1 MALPAEYL
9 REFSEPPGYVNFA
22 SVGPPS
28 HRAIRAVND
37 LMTGV
42 AAAIRPIPD
51 FTIGTMTAAKES
63 IAAFLGT
70 SPGHVT
76 VLPSTS
82 AGLFPVAFGLPP
94 GNVIVP
100 SHEFPANLYPW
111 LRAADRGGPEV
122 RVIDV
127 PDFRVTPDVIGAAV
141 DRDTVA
147 VAVSHVDFTS
157 GFRVDPAAIKDVI
170 GDALL
175 IVDAIQG
182 LGAVH
187 LPPGTADIVVAGG
200 QKWLRAGWGSG
211 LMAASPRALE
221 RLEPV
226 LTGWFG
232 VDAFMD
238 FATPPPHRPRD
249 GAERFLAGSPG
260 HFGAAALT
268 AALEVIASAGMDA
281 IEDTVVSRAET
292 LEAALRRLGAAILA
306 PWRQRSERAGIVCFR
321 LPGEETATTA
331 RRLQFAGISV
341 AERSG
346 WVRLSP
352 HASTPEDIGDRL
364 VAALD

>member
-1 MALPAEYL
+1 M
-9 REFSEPPGYVNFA
+9 S
-22 SVGPPS
+22 
-28 HRAIRAVND
+28 
-37 LMTGV
+37 GV
-42 AAAIRPIPD
+42 AAAERPIPD
-51 FTIGTMTAAKES
+51 FTIATMTAAKES
-63 IAAFLGT
+63 IAAFLAT
-70 SPGHVT
+70 TPEHVT

-82 AGLFPVAFGLPP
+82 AGLFPVAFGLSG

-111 LRAADRGGPEV
+111 LRAEERGGPRV
-122 RVIDV
+122 RLIDV
-127 PDFRVTPDVIGAAV
+127 PDFRVTPDVIAAAI

-157 GFRVDPAAIKDVI
+157 GFRIDPISIKEAI

-175 IVDAIQG
+175 IVDAIQS
-182 LGAVH
+182 LGAVR
-187 LPPGTADIVVAGG
+187 LPPGVADVVVAGG

-211 LMAASPRALE
+211 LLAASTPALE
-221 RLEPV
+221 RLQPA

-238 FATPPPHRPRD
+238 FGTPPPHQPRS

-268 AALEVIASAGMDA
+268 AALDVIAIAGMDA
-281 IEDTVVSRAET
+281 IEEAVVSRAES
-292 LEAALRRLGAAILA
+292 LEATLRGRGAEILA
-306 PWRQRSERAGIVCFR
+306 PWQRRSERAGIVCFR
-321 LPGEETATTA
+321 IPGDDATTTVQ
-331 RRLQFAGISV
+331 RLQAAGIAV

-352 HASTPEDIGDRL
+352 HATTPEDIGDRL
-364 VAALD
+364 AAALG